1 MTTRTTGDTYDP
13 TRDDHSPPSP
23 APDDTDDVA
32 PDMGA
37 GSTDVGGGDTPEGV
51 NDEQPRGTTR
61 AWRSPMSPQRL
72 GLVMGLVAVATMAA
86 LTGWLGYQAYQAHQA
101 FEQRQLFVQVG
112 RQGALNLTT
121 IDWQHADADVKR
133 ILDSATGKFYD
144 EFSQRSQPFV
154 DVVNKVKSKSEGTI
168 TEAGL
173 ESQSRDTAQVLVA
186 VSVKTTVGEGP
197 EQEPRA
203 WRMRITVQKVGN
215 DAKVSDVEF
224 VA

>member
-1 MTTRTTGDTYDP
+1 M
-13 TRDDHSPPSP
+13 S
-23 APDDTDDVA
+23 AL
-32 PDMGA
+32 DMGA
-37 GSTDVGGGDTPEGV
+37 DSTDAGGGDPPEGV
-51 NDEQPRGTTR
+51 NDEQPRVTTR
-61 AWRSPMSPQRL
+61 TWRSPMSPQRL
-72 GLVMGLVAVATMAA
+72 GLVMGLVAVVTMAA
-86 LTGWLGYQAYQAHQA
+86 LTGWLGYRAYQAHQA
-101 FEQRQLFVQVG
+101 SEQRQLFVQVG

-133 ILDSATGKFYD
+133 ILDSATGTFYD

-154 DVVNKVKSKSEGTI
+154 DVVNKVKSKSVGTI

-203 WRMRITVQKVGN
+203 WRMRVTVQKVGN

>member
-1 MTTRTTGDTYDP
+1 MTTQTTGDTDEP
-13 TRDDHSPPSP
+13 VRDDHTPPSP
-23 APDDTDDVA
+23 APDDTVDVA
-32 PDMGA
+32 PEMGA
-37 GSTDVGGGDTPEGV
+37 DRTDASGGDPPEGV
-51 NDEQPRGTTR
+51 NDELSRVATR
-61 AWRSPMSPQRL
+61 AWRSPMPPQRL
-72 GLVMGLVAVATMAA
+72 GLVMGLVAVVTLAA
-86 LTGWLGYQAYQAHQA
+86 LTGWLGYRAYQAHQA

-144 EFSQRSQPFV
+144 EFAQRSQPFI

-186 VSVKTTVGEGP
+186 VNVKTTVGEGP
-197 EQEPRA
+197 DREPRT
-203 WRMRITVQKVGN
+203 WRMRVTVQKVGN

>member
-1 MTTRTTGDTYDP
+1 VTTHTTGDTDDP
-13 TRDDHSPPSP
+13 TRADDTP
-23 APDDTDDVA
+23 APTGPDDA
-32 PDMGA
+32 LDMGA
-37 GSTDVGGGDTPEGV
+37 DSTDADVGDQPEGV
-51 NDEQPRGTTR
+51 DDEQPRGITR
-61 AWRSPMSPQRL
+61 GWRSPMPPHRL
-72 GLVMGLVAVATMAA
+72 GLVMGLVAVVAMSA
-86 LTGWLGYQAYQAHQA
+86 LTGWLGYRAYQAHQA
-101 FEQRQLFVQVG
+101 SEQRQLFVQVG

-133 ILDSATGKFYD
+133 ILDSATGTFYD

-173 ESQSRDTAQVLVA
+173 ESESRDTARVLVA

-203 WRMRITVQKVGN
+203 WRMRVTVQKVGN

>member
-1 MTTRTTGDTYDP
+1 
-13 TRDDHSPPSP
+13 
-23 APDDTDDVA
+23 
-32 PDMGA
+32 MG
-37 GSTDVGGGDTPEGV
+37 
-51 NDEQPRGTTR
+51 
-61 AWRSPMSPQRL
+61 
-72 GLVMGLVAVATMAA
+72 GLVAVVTLAA
-86 LTGWLGYQAYQAHQA
+86 LTSWLGYRAYQAHQA

-144 EFSQRSQPFV
+144 EFAQRSQPFI

-186 VSVKTTVGEGP
+186 VNVKTTVGEGP
-197 EQEPRA
+197 EREPPRT
-203 WRMRITVQKVGN
+203 WRMRVTVQKVGN